1 MYDCAIECEE
11 HFFTNYYMPYMDMYL
26 SPEEI
31 EDFFT
36 EQERGWFQTILSFY
50 HVVPWVKLLK
60 CNVLKFKEHSIVD

>member
-36 EQERGWFQTILSFY
+36 EQRIACQQVIKKIEERGWF
-50 HVVPWVKLLK
+50 
-60 CNVLKFKEHSIVD
+60 